1 MIDSMKHRVIA
12 MTRRLYDK
20 PKRAAPIV
28 TALTVAAWLLSS
40 CAASSDQPLSGK
52 VNAGNGSRVSVCK
65 STDTLIDSSDQCL
78 MDDAACYQL
87 SNGKWCT
94 GERGNVCPAGSM
106 ALPDGSACPPGAR
119 CFRVGESLQCAI
131 S

>member
-1 MIDSMKHRVIA
+1 MFDSMKHGVIA
-12 MTRRLYDK
+12 MTCRPTSKPRRT
-20 PKRAAPIV
+20 APVIG
-28 TALTVAAWLLSS
+28 ALTVAAWLLSS
-40 CAASSDQPLSGK
+40 CASNADLPAAGK
-52 VNAGNGSRVSVCK
+52 GTSGNGSRVSVCK
-65 STDTLIDSSDQCL
+65 STDTLIDSSEQCL

-94 GERGNVCPAGSM
+94 GERGNVCPAGSV
-106 ALPDGSACPPGAR
+106 ALPEGSACPSGAR